1 MKFRLPFKGY
11 KWIWLHKQPTE
22 GLLQPGVLFGVL
34 SACKQHEGKSKN
46 SNEFFKSLK
55 KVEEETDTKVK
66 LARTKD
72 RNLLRNSQQIWTSLF
87 LLRSERQLIR
97 LTKIG
102 KQISSRRLSKRKYA
116 EYVINH
122 TVLPNSLYGKE
133 LSKWE
138 KYNLKIRPLQIIV
151 QVFKQIGK
159 IEKTNL
165 PTLSLFETQ
174 RIIVPLSGLRKSPFY
189 IAKQILRARKN
200 KKHIQTFPR
209 FETRLHDLRY
219 IKSFLYFLS
228 YFKIIKRIEPLK
240 KGVYWYVMP
249 KTQSENLNLKQIEA
263 ESLALEEL
271 RSKAFEFESNRKS
284 KKRKKTY
291 RGTWQRD
298 SRFKKNAMI
307 AYGRQCLVTRENLPL
322 VLEAAH
328 IKPVE
333 EKGPDS
339 AINSIILRKDIHLL
353 YDRNLIKIKSTG
365 HLIKS
370 EQLKQS
376 SYYKTL
382 PPRVKIPF
390 ADRFFF
396 NWREKYFWQ

>member
-1 MKFRLPFKGY
+1 VKFGLPFKGY

-22 GLLQPGVLFGVL
+22 GLLQPKVLFGVL
-34 SACKQHEGKSKN
+34 NACNEHEGKPKN
-46 SNEFFKSLK
+46 SNNFFKTLQ
-55 KVEEETDTKVK
+55 KVEKETDTKVK

-87 LLRSERQLIR
+87 LLKPERQTIR
-97 LTKIG
+97 LTKIA
-102 KQISSRRLSKRKYA
+102 KQICLRRLSKQKYA
-116 EYVINH
+116 EYVINN
-122 TVLPNSLYGKE
+122 TFLPNSLYGKE
-133 LSKWE
+133 SSKWE
-138 KYNLKIRPLQIIV
+138 KNNLKIRPLKIIV

-159 IEKTNL
+159 IEKSNF
-165 PTLSLFETQ
+165 PALSLFETQ
-174 RIIVPLSGLRKSPFY
+174 RIIVPLSGLRKSPSY

-219 IKSFLYFLS
+219 IRSFLYFLS
-228 YFKIIKRIEPLK
+228 YFKIIERIEPIK

-249 KTQSENLNLKQIEA
+249 KMNSENLNLKQFEA
-263 ESLALEEL
+263 ESSALEEL
-271 RSKAFEFESNRKS
+271 KRKAFEFESNRKC

-291 RGTWQRD
+291 RGTSQRD

-307 AYGRQCLVTRENLPL
+307 AYGRQCLVTRETLPL

-328 IKPVE
+328 IKPVG

-339 AINSIILRKDIHLL
+339 AVNSIILRKDIHLL
-353 YDRNLIKIKSTG
+353 YDKNLIRIKSTG
-365 HLIKS
+365 HLIKD

-376 SYYKTL
+376 PYYKTL

-396 NWREKYFWQ
+396 NWREKYFW